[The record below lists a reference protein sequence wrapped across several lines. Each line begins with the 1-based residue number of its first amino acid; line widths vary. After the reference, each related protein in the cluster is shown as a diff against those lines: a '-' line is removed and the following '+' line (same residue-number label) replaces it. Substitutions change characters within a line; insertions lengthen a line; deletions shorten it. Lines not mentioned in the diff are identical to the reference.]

1 MELGKLKDLLGI
13 SKEEV
18 SQDPQ
23 LTFILE
29 DVEEMV
35 KNHCHIRSVPDG
47 LVNTCY
53 RMAVD
58 LYRHERLGEESA
70 PVTVSS
76 ISEGD
81 TKTSFSSASGVLQ
94 GSILKNYKAQLNRYR
109 KTG

>member
-1 MELGKLKDLLGI
+1 MELGKLKELLGI
-13 SKEEV
+13 SKEDV

-23 LTFILE
+23 LTFIME
-29 DVEEMV
+29 DVEETV
-35 KNHCHIRSVPDG
+35 KNYCHIKSVPEG
-47 LVNTCY
+47 LINTCY

-58 LYRHERLGEESA
+58 LYRHERLGEMEV
-70 PVTVSS
+70 PVMVTS

-81 TKTSFSSASGVLQ
+81 TKTSFSSTAGALQ

>member
-1 MELGKLKDLLGI
+1 MELGKLKKLLGI
-13 SKEEV
+13 AKEDI

-29 DVEEMV
+29 DVEETV
-35 KNHCHIRSVPDG
+35 KNHCHIKSVPEG
-47 LVNTCY
+47 LINTCY

-58 LYRHERLGEESA
+58 LYRHERPGEGEA
-70 PVTVSS
+70 PVTVTS

-81 TKTSFSSASGVLQ
+81 TKTSFSSAANVLQ

>member
-13 SKEEV
+13 SKEDI
-18 SQDPQ
+18 SQDSQ
-23 LTFILE
+23 LAFILE
-29 DVEEMV
+29 DVEETV
-35 KNHCHIRSVPDG
+35 KNHCHIKSVPEG
-47 LVNTCY
+47 LISTCY

-58 LYRHERLGEESA
+58 LYRHERLGEGEA
-70 PVTVSS
+70 PVTVTS

-81 TKTSFSSASGVLQ
+81 TKTSFSSAAGILQ